1 VSLIVCD
8 SVAITF
14 GAVTVLSGVDLRIE
28 ARDRLA
34 IVGANGAGKSS
45 LLDVIAGV
53 ADPARGSVERER
65 SLRVAYLPQDAP
77 DPGAPTTL
85 AEAMAS
91 RADLVSLREEMEQLE
106 QRLSDAPDDLDALLE
121 RYGEIQHTYEGQG
134 GYDLEARARAA
145 LGGLGLD
152 AAAQGRHPREL
163 SGGQVRRLELAKLLL
178 QDADLLLI
186 DEPTNHLDL
195 AAIEWLEEFL
205 RLVPA
210 ALVVVSHD
218 RRFLDR
224 ACDRVLELAHGVA
237 EEYPGNYS
245 AYVRLRRERRAR
257 RQKEYEAQQAHITHQ
272 EDFIRRYKAGQR
284 AREARGRQTKLDRLE
299 RVEAPLLDEHPR
311 LRFTSAKGGN
321 VLLRAT
327 ELVAGRGDT
336 AMVTLER
343 AVIQPGDRIGIVG
356 PNGSGKS
363 TLLHTLAAELAPLS
377 GSVTDGAR
385 LRRRLYRQDLAGL
398 DDQRSVLEELLADH
412 PVGEERGRTLL
423 GALLFEGDEVFASVA
438 SLSGGERARLALG
451 KLALEQAN
459 LLLLD
464 EPTNHLD
471 IPAQE
476 VLEEALL
483 RFDGGLV
490 FVSHDRALIDAVATR
505 VWSIEPAT
513 QPAAAP
519 AVIREVLGGYSD
531 LLRSRQ
537 PSAGPAVTMPAT
549 APKAAGARQAS
560 SRREPRPTRP
570 ALAGRRERAT
580 ERAHGAEVRRIEA
593 SIAEVEDQ
601 LRGARERLLD
611 PATFADPAAG
621 ARAGRD
627 YDRLAGAL
635 AELYDRWANAAG

>member
-1 VSLIVCD
+1 MSLVVCD

-14 GAVTVLSGVDLRIE
+14 GAVTVLSGVNVRIE
-28 ARDRLA
+28 SRDRLA

-45 LLDVIAGV
+45 LLDVLAGV
-53 ADPARGSVERER
+53 ADPAAGSVERER
-65 SLRVAYLPQDAP
+65 GLRVAYLPQDAP
-77 DPGAPTTL
+77 EPIAPTTL

-91 RADLVSLREEMEQLE
+91 RGDLVSLRVEMEQLE
-106 QRLSDAPDDLDALLE
+106 QRMSTTPVDIEALLE
-121 RYGEIQHTYEGQG
+121 RYGEIQHTYDGQG

-152 AAAQGRHPREL
+152 DAAQRRPPREL

-195 AAIEWLEEFL
+195 RAIEWLEEFL
-205 RLVPA
+205 RNVPA

-224 ACDRVLELAHGVA
+224 ACDRILELAHGGA

-245 AYVRLRRERRAR
+245 AYVKLRTERRAR
-257 RQKEYEAQQAHITHQ
+257 RQKEYETQQAHITHQ

-299 RVEAPLLDEHPR
+299 RVNAPMRDEHPR
-311 LRFTSAKGGN
+311 LRFTPARGGN

-327 ELVAGRGDT
+327 GLVAGRDGVPVV
-336 AMVTLER
+336 AMER
-343 AVIQPGDRIGIVG
+343 AVIAPGERIGIVG

-363 TLLHTLAAELAPLS
+363 TLLHTLAGELVPVS
-377 GSVTDGAR
+377 GSVVEGAR
-385 LRRRLYRQDLAGL
+385 LRLRLYRQDLGGL
-398 DDQRSVLEELLADH
+398 DDERSVLAELLADH

-451 KLALEQAN
+451 KLALEEAN

-476 VLEEALL
+476 VLEEALQS
-483 RFDGGLV
+483 FAGGIV

-505 VWSIEPAT
+505 VWSIEPSSD
-513 QPAAAP
+513 PSIAP
-519 AVIREVLGGYSD
+519 SAVHEVLGGYSD

-549 APKAAGARQAS
+549 PPTRRRAATGKAAQ
-560 SRREPRPTRP
+560 RP
-570 ALAGRRERAT
+570 ARPAVAGRRERAG

-593 SIAEVEDQ
+593 SIAEVEEQ
-601 LRGARERLLD
+601 LRRAREQLLD
-611 PATFADPAAG
+611 PATFDNPVAG
-621 ARAGRD
+621 AQAGRD

-635 AELYDRWANAAG
+635 AELYERWAESAG